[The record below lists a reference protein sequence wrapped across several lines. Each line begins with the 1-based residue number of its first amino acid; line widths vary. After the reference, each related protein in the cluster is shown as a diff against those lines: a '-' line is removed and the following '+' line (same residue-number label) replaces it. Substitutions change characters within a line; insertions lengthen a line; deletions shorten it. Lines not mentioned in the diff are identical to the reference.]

1 MRLGR
6 PSRFARRLPGSRQIH
21 ITSNIYIILSSIV
34 FFYINNFI
42 YVEVGADGLTRS
54 DDYHLPADLSG
65 GIDSAVLLYNLLLLK
80 IGQIHHLVGRLCK
93 ESPFDKV

>member
-1 MRLGR
+1 M
-6 PSRFARRLPGSRQIH
+6 
-21 ITSNIYIILSSIV
+21 
-34 FFYINNFI
+34 
-42 YVEVGADGLTRS
+42 EVGADVLTRS

-93 ESPFDKV
+93 ESPLDKV